1 MVDTETGEILASG
14 TTAGDLV
21 PVDNM
26 AALDTL
32 TPEAR
37 EIALTSMLTQAR
49 AWLAHAVEA
58 SAPARDI
65 ADFKAWVAT
74 AADAARRVQV
84 SKEIQLDADEMV
96 RRSERV
102 LGLAIRKGQEEGAI
116 RKSGQRTGNQYT
128 DSEARAV
135 SKSFKASP
143 TDFAA
148 SSELASSN
156 GGIYDVTDDV
166 TDEKFE
172 EAITEAKAEGNLSRA
187 NVVRKVKG
195 TPKPEGQRHELQRR
209 TRHIDPTRVIRET
222 VATLDGLAMGVG
234 LLHGDYSGV
243 DLDEAVAQEWATSLT
258 NSLRTLNRLSKSIK
272 EMTHDHS

>member
-49 AWLAHAVEA
+49 AWLAHAVAA
-58 SAPARDI
+58 SEPARNI
-65 ADFKAWVAT
+65 ADFKAFVAT
-74 AADAARRVQV
+74 AADASRRVQV
-84 SKEIQLDADEMV
+84 SKEIQLDAEEMV
-96 RRSERV
+96 RRTERA
-102 LGLAIRKGQEEGAI
+102 LGVAIRRGQEEGVI
-116 RKSGQRTGNQYT
+116 RNKGQYPRDG
-128 DSEARAV
+128 V
-135 SKSFKASP
+135 SNADFPSPYSFAPK
-143 TDFAA
+143 
-148 SSELASSN
+148 SELAPGN
-156 GGIYDVTDDV
+156 HQAGVYDLTDDV
-166 TDEKFE
+166 SDDQFE

-195 TPKPEGQRHELQRR
+195 ERAKPEGQRHEMLRK